1 MKPEIT
7 WSLMHPTQLDAQYM
21 RRVVEM
27 SRHYDMDSFE
37 LCGAFAS
44 VLGGINGL
52 ATLDPYPTAAKLR
65 DRKAII
71 GQQENLR
78 KIVALAHSVGK
89 ELYLWHR
96 EIMMPK
102 GMLDDVPDMLDE
114 RGEFNLLGKGF
125 QDFLKYKIA
134 NAFEVVPE
142 LDGVV
147 LTLTEA
153 DYSVIHNS
161 CPDIYPPDQVVEEI
175 VSIFAEEHLK
185 RGKRFI
191 LRSFG
196 SIASDYEDILRGARK
211 AAEKYHFDIET
222 KITPY
227 DFSPFLPTNPFLKK
241 QPNTSLSAECDCL
254 GEFLGAGYL
263 PSANVQNIERY
274 IKEGKSA
281 GVSRYAIRLDRIGN
295 SIFDCHEINLYAY
308 HRMIRDDRA
317 DSETVYREYA
327 AKHWSNCQ
335 NEMIDLAKRGLE
347 AVKKCNFIA
356 GNVTFHKFPIQPDF
370 KWVVAGGILSVFP
383 NNVSLKQMRGCWGI
397 LSNNASPGRANIREE
412 KRQALA
418 LAEKGLADITALKD
432 RLSAE
437 EFQKAERVWRILVVA
452 VKAIKAFVDV
462 LASYFDDLDADREI
476 PEKLIS
482 AIADAEKIIIPMMKN
497 KSAGNQWAGD
507 CCDGASLP
515 GDDLDRVYLQGLLF
529 MSRDA
534 LNYYRAETKLRRELH
549 DSSVDLVIAG
559 GFGDHYRI
567 FRYMHASHAEIKSG
581 VPVRYAGNSVFP
593 NGFIEVELN
602 TADASAIEIKLLP
615 ENSEKIKLTVDG
627 EIRLCSADIDGII
640 KFPANGKKIS
650 TIRIEKAG
658 KTYPPVVYIRSIK

>member
-1 MKPEIT
+1 MKSEIT
-7 WSLMHPTQLDAQYM
+7 WSLMHPTQLDVEYM
-21 RRVVEM
+21 RRVVEK
-27 SRHYDMDSFE
+27 SKSYDMDSFE

-65 DRKAII
+65 DREAIL
-71 GQQENLR
+71 GQQERLR
-78 KIVALAHSVGK
+78 QIVALAHSVGK

-102 GMLDDVPDMLDE
+102 GMLDDVPEMLDS
-114 RGEFNLLGKGF
+114 RGEFDLLGKGF

-241 QPNTSLSAECDCL
+241 QPNTTLSAECDCL

-263 PSANVQNIERY
+263 PSANVENIERY
-274 IKEGKSA
+274 IKEGKNA

-295 SIFDCHEINLYAY
+295 SIFDCHEVNLYAY
-308 HRMIRDDRA
+308 HRMIRDDNA
-317 DSETVYREYA
+317 NSQIVYQEYA
-327 AKHWSNCQ
+327 AKHWQNCQ
-335 NEMIDLAKRGLE
+335 SEMIDLAKRGLE

-370 KWVVAGGILSVFP
+370 KWVAAGGIFSVFP

-397 LSNNASPGRANIREE
+397 LSDHNSPGRVNIRAE
-412 KRQALA
+412 KREALA
-418 LAEKGLADITALKD
+418 LAEKGLADLQKLKG
-432 RLSAE
+432 RLSDE
-437 EFQKAERVWRILVVA
+437 EFRKAERVWQILLVA

-462 LASYFDDLDADREI
+462 LASYFDDLDADRET
-476 PEKLIS
+476 PTELLGAIS
-482 AIADAEKIIIPMMKN
+482 DAEKIIIPMMKN
-497 KSAGNQWAGD
+497 QASQGWAGD

-534 LNYYRAETKLRRELH
+534 LNYYHAEFKLRRELRNSSI
-549 DSSVDLVIAG
+549 DSVIAG

-567 FRYMHASHAEIKSG
+567 FRYMHASHAEIKAG

-602 TADASAIEIKLLP
+602 TKNASAIEIKLLP
-615 ENSEKIKLTVDG
+615 GEADEAKITVDG
-627 EIRLCSADIDGII
+627 ASSICRADKCGVITL
-640 KFPANGKKIS
+640 PSTGKDK
-650 TIRIEKAG
+650 TTLRIEKTG
-658 KTYPPVVYIRSIK
+658 KFYPPVVYIRSIK